1 VYFDPLTGE
10 PINIGGAGGMG
21 VMGSGI
27 AGLTGQAPN
36 MGATSDGTSLFANVP
51 TTLPPP
57 TENRPTP
64 YTYYAPNLATVQ
76 GIRGLQPEVADLSE
90 RFRGGV
96 QDSQPVQM
104 KLGGDPMM
112 YGDRPDGLIRG
123 PMGIEEDIIP
133 ADLMP
138 GEFVFTKDAVEGVG
152 KLAGGGMKE
161 GIKSMY
167 GLMKKF
173 EGVA

>member
-1 VYFDPLTGE
+1 
-10 PINIGGAGGMG
+10 
-21 VMGSGI
+21 
-27 AGLTGQAPN
+27 
-36 MGATSDGTSLFANVP
+36 
-51 TTLPPP
+51 
-57 TENRPTP
+57 
-64 YTYYAPNLATVQ
+64 
-76 GIRGLQPEVADLSE
+76 
-90 RFRGGV
+90 
-96 QDSQPVQM
+96 
-104 KLGGDPMM
+104 MM